1 MLDEVEPSLLV
12 MDQIA
17 VMLRMSKEMAELEL
31 PYEMVLLSLVEEMEV
46 RHVLQDDTGFTLLI
60 VLDRHSVVQGERE
73 ISEL

>member
-46 RHVLQDDTGFTLLI
+46 RHVLQDDTGFTLLL
-60 VLDRHSVVQGERE
+60 VRDK
-73 ISEL
+73 

>member
-1 MLDEVEPSLLV
+1 VLDEVEPSLLV